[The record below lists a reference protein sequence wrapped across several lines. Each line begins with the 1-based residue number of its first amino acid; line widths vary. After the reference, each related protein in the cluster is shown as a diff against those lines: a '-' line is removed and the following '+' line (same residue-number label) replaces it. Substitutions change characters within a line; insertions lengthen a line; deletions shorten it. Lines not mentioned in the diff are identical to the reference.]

1 MSCRHSEA
9 VAIEIQGGGGM
20 NIDAGRYWDK
30 AWTLVDGCTPV
41 SAGCANCWSAG
52 MTHRFKQG
60 LTDDKGRW
68 TGEII
73 IRESRLALPFRTKK
87 PTVWAVWNDL
97 FHEKVPLDF
106 ISKIWM
112 TMLSNNRHIYLV
124 LTKRPHRMQEVANLL
139 FRDLVTGK
147 PAISTAEH
155 IYLGTTVEN
164 QQTADERIPHL
175 LQIEGKKFLSIE
187 PMLEKIIIPQ
197 KRLKQFDQVIV
208 GGETGQKARL
218 LYPDWVRSVRDQCQ
232 TSGVPFF
239 FKGFG
244 EWVEVFSDDYRDSD
258 LTFGLEGFMRRVGK
272 RAAGRILDG
281 RTHDDLAWSKN

>member
-1 MSCRHSEA
+1 
-9 VAIEIQGGGGM
+9 
-20 NIDAGRYWDK
+20 
-30 AWTLVDGCTPV
+30 
-41 SAGCANCWSAG
+41 